1 MAAQYN
7 RETLGVGDQMKSKL
21 AVAVGASH
29 VLLGVSLVA
38 TPDWFLSLIDWGSQ
52 PGLLAWAA
60 IDVVLG
66 FALILAAPNSKYPKT
81 LRFLGIGALTA
92 GLTMPFVPLDF
103 WAEYMQWWIVEN
115 PSAFR
120 WGYATAVTTFG
131 AFIVYA
137 ALPRRA
143 AT

>member
-1 MAAQYN
+1 
-7 RETLGVGDQMKSKL
+7 MKSKL
-21 AVAVGASH
+21 AVAVGAAH
-29 VLLGVSLVA
+29 VLMGVSFAV

-66 FALILAAPNSKYPKT
+66 FALILAAPYSKYPKT
-81 LRFLGIGALTA
+81 LRIWGIGALTV
-92 GLTMPFVPLDF
+92 GLTMPLVPLDF
-103 WAEYMQWWIVEN
+103 WAEYMQWWLVEN

-120 WGYATAVTTFG
+120 WGYAMAVMPFG
-131 AFIVYA
+131 AFVVHA

-143 AT
+143 AI

>member
-1 MAAQYN
+1 
-7 RETLGVGDQMKSKL
+7 MKSIL
-21 AVAVGASH
+21 AVAVGAAY
-29 VLLGVSLVA
+29 VLLGVSLAA

-81 LRFLGIGALTA
+81 FRIWGIGALTV
-92 GLTMPFVPLDF
+92 GLTMPFGPLDMYTEF
-103 WAEYMQWWIVEN
+103 MQWWLVEN

-120 WGYATAVTTFG
+120 WGYAMAVMPFG
-131 AFIVYA
+131 AFVVYA

-143 AT
+143 AA